1 MMNQPDQTRDQ
12 NRKLFSSRIAPTR
25 LAAILLAAT
34 AFTLAG
40 CDSAPKHA
48 PEAAKP
54 TPATAAPSPISITPA
69 PGESAEKHPW
79 TTQQILTC
87 TVSQCWQ
94 LSGKSEDTFFDIV
107 QDLAVISAKNRDLT
121 LPDDE
126 AAGRKA
132 GEIIKARAKEDHEQL
147 LFAVVDEAVRKVG
160 TEAPAAAK

>member
-1 MMNQPDQTRDQ
+1 MTTQPKLTNQRLISARPAASALAT
-12 NRKLFSSRIAPTR
+12 IA
-25 LAAILLAAT
+25 LAAAALV
-34 AFTLAG
+34 AAG
-40 CDSAPKHA
+40 CNATPNPT

-54 TPATAAPSPISITPA
+54 TPATAASSPVSITPS
-69 PGESAEKHPW
+69 PGEPAEKHPW

-94 LSGKSEDTFFDIV
+94 LAGKSEDTFFDIV

-132 GEIIKARAKEDHEQL
+132 GEIIKAKAKEDHEQL
-147 LFAVVDEAVRKVG
+147 LFAVVDQAVREVG
-160 TEAPAAAK
+160 AEAPAATK

>member
-1 MMNQPDQTRDQ
+1 MQPNQT
-12 NRKLFSSRIAPTR
+12 NLKLIAPRLTALA
-25 LAAILLAAT
+25 LAAAAFV
-34 AFTLAG
+34 AIG
-40 CDSAPKHA
+40 CDTAPKPT

-54 TPATAAPSPISITPA
+54 TPAAAATSPVSITPS
-69 PGESAEKHPW
+69 PGEAAEKHPW

-126 AAGRKA
+126 AAGKKA
-132 GEIIKARAKEDHEQL
+132 GEHIKSEAKKDHDAL
-147 LFAVVDEAVRKVG
+147 LFAIVDQAVRQVG
-160 TEAPAAAK
+160 TEAPAATK